1 MKTGL
6 RDGKRTLVKK
16 SSSVNLYADQ
26 AFQIQAIMEAAGARK
41 EAPIMRELL
50 DEALAARRRK
60 AVHRGEAEQP
70 PPTQDVFETMQTIQ
84 TLLLKLI
91 RQDETGLRAQG
102 ISLILLQEILAE
114 ASAGRK
120 LAWERLEAPSLS
132 ESGMTPSEIEE
143 RLNAETNEAKDHAY
157 GVAEEIRSR
166 QEREGNQSRS
176 LHVAGQPDV
185 E

>member
-1 MKTGL
+1 
-6 RDGKRTLVKK
+6 
-16 SSSVNLYADQ
+16 
-26 AFQIQAIMEAAGARK
+26 MEAAGARK

-60 AVHRGEAEQP
+60 SAHRGEAEEP
-70 PPTQDVFETMQTIQ
+70 PPAQDFIETMQTIQ

-102 ISLILLQEILAE
+102 ITLILLQEILAE

-120 LAWERLEAPSLS
+120 VAWNRLEVPSLS
-132 ESGMTPSEIEE
+132 ESGMTPREIEE
-143 RLNAETNEAKDHAY
+143 RLNAETNEAKDYAY
-157 GVAEEIRSR
+157 GLAEEIRSR

-176 LHVAGQPDV
+176 LLVAGQ
-185 E
+185 